1 MQIHRSDPVTAQDL
15 AGSEKQKK
23 THASGERL
31 QADKP
36 SWIISDHFGAI
47 YCSVSILL
55 KSRVTIQKITAS
67 LVSSVIDFDSYPS
80 FFTVPISKP
89 YPSYPLVN

>member
-1 MQIHRSDPVTAQDL
+1 MCLVDFGGLLHMQIHRSDPFTAQDL

-47 YCSVSILL
+47 YCSVSMG
-55 KSRVTIQKITAS
+55 KVWSHNPMEG
-67 LVSSVIDFDSYPS
+67 VIGLFGY
-80 FFTVPISKP
+80 
-89 YPSYPLVN
+89 